1 MGLGSVQNDGAIF
14 LVVAGGYI
22 WNKKAGESDP
32 NYATQD
38 YEKADKSTGTRSGAR
53 YGDLTGIIT
62 KVAFR
67 THAEYGESIN
77 VTFKASGEF
86 YTVSISTNNRYSQD
100 LMKALLV
107 MDLEKPLFMKPYDF
121 IGSDKKR
128 AQGISFKQDGEKLD
142 LKIEDAPSESAEFFA
157 KGDKKKIKRFFED
170 LNDWFIAEVEA
181 NVIPNIKTSAGDNDE
196 EEQEEKPAKKTESKK
211 ETGKSAEKKS
221 EPKKED
227 PKLTKKSEPK
237 KEETEEVGP
246 IAMKKVIKAYIVE
259 NYEDKEYPALD
270 KETIKKWYKLCL
282 EEEELPFEDFE
293 EEEEEESEEE
303 EEEEEGEMSQE
314 ELDAELDAL
323 AGEE

>member
-196 EEQEEKPAKKTESKK
+196 EEQEEKEKTAKRTEAKKSPSEKLKSEKETKKEESKPAKKAESKK
-211 ETGKSAEKKS
+211 EEV
-221 EPKKED
+221 
-227 PKLTKKSEPK
+227 
-237 KEETEEVGP
+237 EEVGP
-246 IAMKKVIKAYIVE
+246 IAMKKVIKAYIAE

-282 EEEELPFEDFE
+282 EEEELPFEDL
-293 EEEEEESEEE
+293 EEEEEES

>member
-1 MGLGSVQNDGAIF
+1 MGLGSVQEGGATF

-53 YGDLTGIIT
+53 YGDLTGVIT

-142 LKIEDAPSESAEFFA
+142 LKIEDAPSETAEFFKKA
-157 KGDKKKIKRFFED
+157 DKKKIKRFFED

-181 NVIPNIKTSAGDNDE
+181 NVIPNIKASAGEDDEE
-196 EEQEEKPAKKTESKK
+196 EEQEKKPAKKAEAKK
-211 ETGKSAEKKS
+211 EEAKPAKKS

-227 PKLTKKSEPK
+227 PKPTKKSEPK
-237 KEETEEVGP
+237 KEEVEEVGP
-246 IAMKKVIKAYIVE
+246 IAMKKVIKAYIAE

-293 EEEEEESEEE
+293 EEEEGEES
-303 EEEEEGEMSQE
+303 EEGEMSQE